1 MPTDLNSA
9 KHPLT
14 QAGVGPSPASLLAGA
29 VVAGMVLGSCQPGGR
44 LPYAA
49 WIAPAMLLV
58 VIRGRRARDRALAGW
73 LAGSVMAAVAAG
85 EPAWHTL
92 GSFFDLSGP
101 SLALA
106 WIGADQLLGAV
117 PVALFALIAGDLRA
131 GRPEVRAWIAG
142 AAWIA
147 SESVRELI
155 FPGAWLGVAA
165 TLTPW
170 PSALQPVSIVGAVA
184 FGGVVIGTNVLLLR
198 AVLGPD
204 RRRSGFAAALV
215 ITVLAGFGLDTS
227 PMRTDHEV
235 LAARAGPE
243 TDDGIR
249 LRLVHGSA
257 SGGPS
262 TARAIEQLVSDSTAA
277 ELVDLTIW
285 PENAITAPGPI
296 NIDSVRDRIGS
307 RPGSTHLMLG
317 MPWIVERNSGEWASI
332 AAAVLLDIRSGASSF
347 VLKQHPVPIAEPRAL
362 RDSDR
367 GPDHSMSDATHRTRF
382 LAVRNVELGLAIC
395 YEILLESV
403 ARTHAADGAE
413 AIVNVSNEEWFDS
426 GGIGSAHMLS
436 HSVLRA
442 IETGLPVVRSTNHG
456 HTAVI
461 DPAGRIVA
469 RSEAG
474 EPIETFVRSR
484 STEAAYVHVGR
495 WSITIALLV
504 GAALSARGARRP
516 TSGDAT

>member
-1 MPTDLNSA
+1 
-9 KHPLT
+9 
-14 QAGVGPSPASLLAGA
+14 
-29 VVAGMVLGSCQPGGR
+29 
-44 LPYAA
+44 
-49 WIAPAMLLV
+49 MLLV

-92 GSFFDLSGP
+92 GSFFDLSGS
-101 SLALA
+101 SLTLA

-117 PVALFALIAGDLRA
+117 PIALFTLLAGDLRA
-131 GRPEVRAWIAG
+131 ERPEVRAWIVG
-142 AAWIA
+142 SAWIA

-170 PSALQPVSIVGAVA
+170 PSALQAISIVGSVA
-184 FGGVVIGTNVLLLR
+184 FGGVVLGTNALLLR

-215 ITVLAGFGLDTS
+215 ITILAGYGLDTS
-227 PMRTDHEV
+227 PMRADHDV
-235 LAARAGPE
+235 LAAGAEPE
-243 TDDGIR
+243 PENGIR

-257 SGGPS
+257 SRRSTSGGPS
-262 TARAIEQLVSDSTAA
+262 TARAIEQLVSDSTAP

-442 IETGLPVVRSTNHG
+442 IETGLPVVRSTNRG

-516 TSGDAT
+516 TSGDTT